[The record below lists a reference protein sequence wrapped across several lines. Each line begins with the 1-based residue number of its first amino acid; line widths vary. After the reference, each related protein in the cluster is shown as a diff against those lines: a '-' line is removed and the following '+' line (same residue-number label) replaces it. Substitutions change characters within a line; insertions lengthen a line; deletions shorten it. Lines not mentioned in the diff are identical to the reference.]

1 MCTKLAR
8 RRNSARASEFSSSQ
22 TQETVSMSTFGK
34 KWVVAAS
41 IPALAL
47 GASLASAHHSAAQFD
62 FSKRI
67 TVEGTVERFE
77 VKNPH
82 AAAVI
87 ALKDA
92 KGARTVEYEGHSASH
107 FYRAGYTRDMVHV
120 GDKIAILIAPR
131 RDGADGGFIQA
142 FTVNGKT
149 VGFGGLS
156 PETGKRTD
164 GGQ

>member
-1 MCTKLAR
+1 
-8 RRNSARASEFSSSQ
+8 
-22 TQETVSMSTFGK
+22 MSTFVK

-41 IPALAL
+41 IPALAF

-67 TVEGTVERFE
+67 TVEGTVEKFE

-82 AAAVI
+82 ASAVI
-87 ALKDA
+87 TLKDA
-92 KGARTVEYEGHSASH
+92 KGERKAEYEGHSASH
-107 FYRAGYTRDMVHV
+107 FYRAGYTRDMVHA

-131 RDGADGGFIQA
+131 RDGHDGGFIQA

-156 PETGKRTD
+156 PETGKPAAD
-164 GGQ
+164 GATAPSK